1 MEEKAQNDI
10 TEEKEKDNIENTNIN
25 EESNNNK
32 INDEDENENENIN
45 INEEMKK
52 NNNIINDENE
62 NENES
67 KDATTEEEEKN
78 KKEDKEED
86 DKQNE
91 KEEETPKE
99 RSTFSMEGAKRPLSM
114 YTRRVLDA
122 SKIEE
127 YLNNSSSRGQC
138 GGRNLGNTCFMNSS
152 IACLSN
158 CTELTYYF
166 LKGDYKKDINEE
178 NRLGMGGELAKS
190 WGELLQEYWVE
201 RTRVGD
207 PSDFKRT
214 IGRKAK
220 IFRGYGQQDSNEFM
234 SIFLDIINE
243 DLNKTTKKQ
252 YIEMKEK
259 GEDETDEQCARRFW
273 ECNLKRNDSIITDLF
288 CGQFKSTITCPECGW
303 INITFDPFDTINLPL
318 LTQTKKRYSS
328 YNEILD
334 EFKLFYIPKYGLR
347 NSYKIITRKV
357 NRNEPLYNVINRI
370 KKEENFVYHDKLDNL
385 IAVDML
391 RERKYGFV
399 NNTDAISRLSFDQEY
414 IFSYTYNKN
423 EDELKI
429 LVYFYVDE
437 KKYEYRFPRIIFG
450 KKNMTVDE
458 LRKNIYINL
467 RKYILSPFLKEN
479 EEKDSLS
486 LEIEKYIKDKN
497 LELDE
502 NKLLELIEK
511 EYQQLFKNE
520 SEEKENE
527 DEETK
532 KDKNEENNNE
542 KQSTKEEET
551 KEGETKEGETKE
563 GEKKEEEKKEEEKK
577 EETKK
582 DEEDENKK
590 CIDNFINDMPFTI
603 YLDRE
608 NANNRK
614 DEIFIDKDHFKQLPK
629 RFHNLKSY
637 KDILDNASINF
648 QNYEF
653 TVVFNENSK
662 YINKDTFDL
671 DYFEE
676 YSLDYVKKK
685 ETPKKKEEEEEEDN
699 GKMTLE
705 KCLKKFCK
713 EEQLGEGNEWYCSKC
728 KKHVLAKKKMELYY
742 LPKILIICFKRFIK
756 DSYRWE
762 KNDDEVDF
770 PINNMDMKNFVI
782 GPDKDHSV
790 YDLFAVSQHYG
801 STGFGH
807 YTAVCKNDG
816 KWFSYND
823 SSCSETSENDALS
836 SAAYVL
842 FYRRQTD

>member
-10 TEEKEKDNIENTNIN
+10 TEEKEKEIDNIENININ
-25 EESNNNK
+25 EEINNNK
-32 INDEDENENENIN
+32 INDENQNENIN
-45 INEEMKK
+45 INEEMNK

-62 NENES
+62 NES
-67 KDATTEEEEKN
+67 KDSTTEEEEKN
-78 KKEDKEED
+78 KKEDKKEED

-114 YTRRVLDA
+114 YTRRVLDT
-122 SKIEE
+122 SKIEK

-178 NRLGMGGELAKS
+178 NRLGMGGELANS
-190 WGELLQEYWVE
+190 WGELLQQYWIE

-214 IGRKAK
+214 IGKKAK

-273 ECNLKRNDSIITDLF
+273 DCNLKRNDSIITDLF

-318 LTQTKKRYSS
+318 LTQTKKRYNS

-370 KKEENFVYHDKLDNL
+370 KKEEDFIYHDKLDNL

-429 LVYFYVDE
+429 LVYFYADD
-437 KKYEYRFPRIIFG
+437 KKLEYRFPRIIFG

-520 SEEKENE
+520 NEEKEKEKENE

-532 KDKNEENNNE
+532 KDEKEENNNE
-542 KQSTKEEET
+542 KQSTKEKETKEEETKNENEET
-551 KEGETKEGETKE
+551 KEEETE
-563 GEKKEEEKKEEEKK
+563 EEEKKK
-577 EETKK
+577 ETKK

-590 CIDNFINDMPFTI
+590 CIDNFIKDMPFTI
-603 YLDRE
+603 YLDKE
-608 NANNRK
+608 NSNNRK
-614 DEIFIDKDHFKQLPK
+614 DEPFIDKDHFKQLPK
-629 RFHNLKSY
+629 RFHNLTSY

-648 QNYEF
+648 DNYEF

-676 YSLDYVKKK
+676 YSLDYEKKK
-685 ETPKKKEEEEEEDN
+685 ETPKKKEEEEEEEN

-713 EEQLGEGNEWYCSKC
+713 EEQLEEGDEWYCSKC

-762 KNDDEVDF
+762 KNDDKVDF